1 MPDSLMYVPSRK
13 ACLEL
18 GGGFIQIRF
27 GDGQMKVSRLLSKYL
42 QA

>member
-18 GGGFIQIRF
+18 GGG
-27 GDGQMKVSRLLSKYL
+27 SSKY
-42 QA
+42 ASGMDR

>member
-18 GGGFIQIRF
+18 GGFIQIRF